1 MKIAVLTQN
10 FAPEMGA
17 TATRLYELTTRLA
30 ARGHTMTVIA
40 AMPNYPTGRIFD
52 GYRRRLRAEEEIEGV
67 RVIRTWVYPSKSS
80 RPFPRFLSY
89 LSFMLSSLVLGWKGL
104 GRQDVLLFDSPPLF
118 LVPSGLVLGRI
129 ARARIVMNVSD
140 IWPDAAVRL
149 GLPLGGWTLRVL
161 RGFEEAGYRRSD
173 AVTATTPTAREQI
186 SRRFPQLDT
195 AVISNGVDLEL
206 FRPSLRS
213 EEVRGSLGAGPDD
226 FLVGYCGLH
235 GLFQGLEVVVEA
247 ASQLAGHP
255 GIKFVMVGDGP
266 SKRSLVSL
274 ADSRGITNLRFED
287 TVPRPMVASILAS
300 CDAAV
305 VPLAAEL
312 PGTMPSKVY
321 EALASGVPLVV
332 TKGCEAERL
341 VNEHRVG
348 RVFTPLDSEELSSI
362 IADMAECSE
371 GPKDMSKRCRKLSE
385 QFDLDRITADAE
397 SVLAAVS
404 EGKPLPAFKR

>member
-17 TATRLYELTTRLA
+17 TSTRLYELTTRLA
-30 ARGHTMTVIA
+30 SRGHAVTVIT
-40 AMPNYPTGRIFD
+40 AMPNYPTGRIFY
-52 GYRRRLRAEEEIEGV
+52 GYRRRLRAEEEMEGV
-67 RVIRTWVYPSKSS
+67 RVIRTWVYPSESS
-80 RPFPRFLSY
+80 RPLPRLLSY
-89 LSFMLSSLVLGWKGL
+89 LSFMLSSLILGWRGL

-118 LVPSGLVLGRI
+118 LVPSGLALGRI

-149 GLPLGGWTLRVL
+149 GLPLGRWTLRVL
-161 RGFEEAGYRRSD
+161 RGLEEAGYRSSD
-173 AVTATTPTAREQI
+173 AVTTTTPAAREQI
-186 SRRFPQLDT
+186 SRRFPQT
-195 AVISNGVDLEL
+195 EATVISNGADLEL

-213 EEVRGSLGAGPDD
+213 EDVRGSLGAGPDD

-235 GLFQGLEVVVEA
+235 GLFQGLEVVVDA
-247 ASQLAGHP
+247 AALLAGHP
-255 GIKFVMVGDGP
+255 RIKFVMVGDGP
-266 SKRSLVSL
+266 SKRPLVSL
-274 ADSRGITNLRFED
+274 AESKGVTNLRFED
-287 TVPRPMVASILAS
+287 TVPRPLVASILAS

-332 TKGCEAERL
+332 TRGCEAESL
-341 VNEHRVG
+341 VNEHGVG
-348 RVFTPLDSEELSSI
+348 RVFTPLEAEELSSI

-371 GPKDMSKRCRKLSE
+371 GLKDMSERCRKLSE
-385 QFDLDRITADAE
+385 QFDPDRIASHAE
-397 SVLAAVS
+397 AVLAAVS
-404 EGKPLPAFKR
+404 EGRPLPEFTP